1 LEEPVRDY
9 AGQAPTIDLPPLP
22 AGSAHP
28 GPEQLVQR
36 AMRGDHR
43 AWEALV
49 DLYSGLIWAVTRQFR
64 LCDADAADVTQTTWL
79 RLLEHIDGL
88 HDASRVGPWLA
99 TTARRECLRIL
110 AQRKRLVLT
119 GDASEFERAD
129 RPDAEVDASLL
140 AAERSSSVHEALSLL
155 PERWRDIMTL
165 LTVDPPMAYE
175 QISATLDVPI
185 GSIGPTRRRCLQ
197 RLHGL
202 LEV

>member
-1 LEEPVRDY
+1 M
-9 AGQAPTIDLPPLP
+9 
-22 AGSAHP
+22 H
-28 GPEQLVQR
+28 
-36 AMRGDHR
+36 GDHR

-79 RLLEHIDGL
+79 RLLEHIDRL

-110 AQRKRLVLT
+110 AQRKRVVLT
-119 GDASEFERAD
+119 GDESEFERAD
-129 RPDAEVDASLL
+129 RPETEVDASLL
-140 AAERSSSVHEALSLL
+140 AAERSTSVHEALSLL

-202 LEV
+202 LEA